1 MSVEQRGHISQI
13 MINAMHTFKTAQ
25 GNTVHKHVASITGVI
40 LRLSFFFFFFFAL
53 FGCLEVNARR
63 ARSASNA
70 LFT

>member
-40 LRLSFFFFFFFAL
+40 LRLSFFFFFFCTFRVP
-53 FGCLEVNARR
+53 GGKRE
-63 ARSASNA
+63 AS
-70 LFT
+70 TKCE

>member
-13 MINAMHTFKTAQ
+13 MINTMHTFKTAQ
-25 GNTVHKHVASITGVI
+25 GNMVHKHVASITGVI
-40 LRLSFFFFFFFAL
+40 LRLSFFFSAL
-53 FGCLEVNARR
+53 FGCLEVNARQ

>member
-13 MINAMHTFKTAQ
+13 MINTMHTFKTAQ
-25 GNTVHKHVASITGVI
+25 GNMVHKHVASITGVI
-40 LRLSFFFFFFFAL
+40 LRLSFFFLAL

-70 LFT
+70 HFT